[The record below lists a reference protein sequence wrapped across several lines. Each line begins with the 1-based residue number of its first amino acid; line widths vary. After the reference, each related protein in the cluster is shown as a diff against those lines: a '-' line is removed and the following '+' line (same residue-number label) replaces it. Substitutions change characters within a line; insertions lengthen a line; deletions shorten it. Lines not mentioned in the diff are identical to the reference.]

1 MKNRGFQSFKRFKK
15 QRFSLTLSL
24 AGIVVALLIIACSLA
39 VLTAWILIEAG
50 IFLDTEFLV
59 DALLLMLIFIGVSTI
74 VAFGLVMLF
83 GKFPLKPV
91 NQLIN
96 EMNRLASGDFRAR
109 LHFGKI
115 LSKHKTFKE
124 IEESF
129 NELAE
134 ELENTEMLRSD
145 FVNNFS
151 HEFKTPIVS
160 ISGLAKLV
168 NKGNLTEEQKK
179 EYLVAI
185 EEESLRL
192 ATMAT
197 NVLNL
202 TKVENQTILSDINKF
217 NLSEQ
222 IRTSVLLLEN
232 EWSKKQIELYLD
244 FDEYEIEANEPLLK
258 QIWINLIDNAIK
270 FSPNGET
277 VSVEIKDLE
286 KRFSVTIKNT
296 GSEISKDSLD
306 KIFNK
311 FYQADESHATKGNG
325 IGLAIVKKIVELHN
339 GKITVESENKV
350 TSFTVYLPKKQSNFK
365 NKQITKG

>member
-1 MKNRGFQSFKRFKK
+1 MNNNFKRFKK
-15 QRFSLTLSL
+15 QRFSLTLMV
-24 AGIVVALLIIACSLA
+24 AGFAVGFLLIAFAWA
-39 VLTAWILIEAG
+39 VLALWLLIETG
-50 IFLDTEFLV
+50 LVVDTEFLI
-59 DALLLMLIFIGVSTI
+59 DALIVVLIFIGVSI
-74 VAFGLVMLF
+74 VTAFGLVLIF

-91 NQLIN
+91 NQIIN

-160 ISGLAKLV
+160 IAGLAKLV
-168 NKGNLTEEQKK
+168 NKGNLSEEQKK
-179 EYLVAI
+179 EYLIAI

-202 TKVENQTILSDINKF
+202 TKVENQTILSDVTKF

-222 IRTSVLLLEN
+222 IRTSVLLLES
-232 EWSKKQIELYLD
+232 EWTKKNIELNID
-244 FDEYEIEANEPLLK
+244 FDEFEIQANEALLK

-270 FSPNGET
+270 FSPSGEAVT
-277 VSVEIKDLE
+277 VEIKELE
-286 KRFSVTIKNT
+286 KRYSVSVKNT
-296 GSEISKDSLD
+296 GVTIPKEKIDN
-306 KIFNK
+306 IFNK
-311 FYQADESHATKGNG
+311 FYQADESHASKGNG
-325 IGLAIVKKIVELHN
+325 IGLAIVKKIVDLHS
-339 GKITVESENKV
+339 GKVMVESENNE
-350 TSFTVYLPKKQSNFK
+350 TCFTVYLPKSQSK
-365 NKQITKG
+365 YKQIKHKNIEG

>member
-1 MKNRGFQSFKRFKK
+1 MNRGFKRFKK

-39 VLTAWILIEAG
+39 VLTAWILIETG
-50 IFLDTEFLV
+50 VFLDTEFLL
-59 DALLLMLIFIGVSTI
+59 DAFILMLIFIGVLTI
-74 VAFGLVMLF
+74 VAFGLVLLL

-109 LHFGKI
+109 LRFGKI

-179 EYLVAI
+179 EYLLAI

-202 TKVENQTILSDINKF
+202 TKVENQTILSEVNEF

-232 EWSKKQIELYLD
+232 RWAEKNIELILD
-244 FDEYEIEANEPLLK
+244 FDEYTIEANEQLLK
-258 QIWINLIDNAIK
+258 QVWINLIDNAIK
-270 FSPNGET
+270 FSPVGAT
-277 VSVEIKDLE
+277 VSIEVKDIE
-286 KRFSVTIKNT
+286 KRMSVSVKNS
-296 GSEISKDSLD
+296 GKKIPEDKLE

-325 IGLAIVKKIVELHN
+325 IGLAIVKKIIELHR
-339 GKITVESENKV
+339 GKIDVKSDDSDTV
-350 TSFTVYLPKKQSNFK
+350 FTVILPKRQTKIRI
-365 NKQITKG
+365 NKQNMKG

>member
-1 MKNRGFQSFKRFKK
+1 MNRGFKRFKN
-15 QRFSLTLSL
+15 QRLSLTLSL
-24 AGIVVALLIIACSLA
+24 AGIVIAMLIIAFTFAMLA
-39 VLTAWILIEAG
+39 VWALLETG
-50 IFLDTEFLV
+50 IAIDEDFLV
-59 DALLLMLIFIGVSTI
+59 DALIILLIFIGITI
-74 VAFGLVMLF
+74 LIFFVVILLL
-83 GKFPLKPV
+83 GKIPLKPV

-96 EMNRLASGDFRAR
+96 EMNRLSSGDFSAR
-109 LHFGKI
+109 LHFGKV

-129 NELAE
+129 NELAC
-134 ELENTEMLRSD
+134 ELENTEMLRGD

-179 EYLVAI
+179 AYLLAI

-192 ATMAT
+192 ANMAT

-202 TKVENQTILSDINKF
+202 TKVENQNILTDVKIINI
-217 NLSEQ
+217 SEQ
-222 IRTSVLLLEN
+222 IRTCVLLLEN
-232 EWSKKQIELYLD
+232 QWTKKDISLSLE
-244 FDEYEIEANEPLLK
+244 FEEHEISANEELLK
-258 QIWINLIDNAIK
+258 QVFINLLDNAIK

-277 VSVEIKDLE
+277 VSVEIADNGS
-286 KRFSVTIKNT
+286 FVSVSIKN
-296 GSEISKDSLD
+296 GGKGIPVENQA

-325 IGLAIVKKIVELHN
+325 IGLAIVKKIVELHE
-339 GKITVESENKV
+339 GHISVRSKDGETV
-350 TSFTVYLPKKQSNFK
+350 FTVKLPKKQVILLN
-365 NKQITKG
+365 NKGVQK

>member
-1 MKNRGFQSFKRFKK
+1 MSKSNNGFNVGFKRYKK
-15 QRFSLTLSL
+15 QRYSLTLTV
-24 AGIVVALLIIACSLA
+24 AGFAVGFLLIAFAWASIALW
-39 VLTAWILIEAG
+39 LLIETG
-50 IFLDTEFLV
+50 LVVDTEFLI
-59 DALLLMLIFIGVSTI
+59 DALIVVLIFVAVSI
-74 VAFGLVMLF
+74 VTVFSSVLLF

-96 EMNRLASGDFRAR
+96 EMNRLATGDFNAR
-109 LHFGKI
+109 LHFGKT

-134 ELENTEMLRSD
+134 ELENTEMLRAD

-160 ISGLAKLV
+160 IAGLAKLV
-168 NKGNLTEEQKK
+168 NKGNLSDEQKK
-179 EYLVAI
+179 EYLLAI

-202 TKVENQTILSDINKF
+202 TKVENQTILSDITKF

-232 EWSKKQIELYLD
+232 EWSKKEVELNLD
-244 FDEYEIEANEPLLK
+244 FDEVEIEANEALLK
-258 QIWINLIDNAIK
+258 QVWINLIDNAIK
-270 FSPNGET
+270 FSPSGAA
-277 VSVEIKDLE
+277 VSVDIKMLE
-286 KRFSVTIKNT
+286 KRYAVSVKNT
-296 GSEISKDSLD
+296 GSEIPKE
-306 KIFNK
+306 KIKNIFNK
-311 FYQADESHATKGNG
+311 FYQADESHASKGNG
-325 IGLAIVKKIVELHN
+325 IGLAIVKKIIDLHS
-339 GKITVESENKV
+339 GKINVESGENQ
-350 TSFTVYLPKKQSNFK
+350 TTFTVYLPKMQSK
-365 NKQITKG
+365 IKSGK

>member
-1 MKNRGFQSFKRFKK
+1 MSKGNNGLNGFKRFKN
-15 QRFSLTLSL
+15 QRFSLTLTV
-24 AGIVVALLIIACSLA
+24 AGFAVGFLLIAFALASIAL
-39 VLTAWILIEAG
+39 WILIETG
-50 IFLDTEFLV
+50 LVIDTEFLI
-59 DALLLMLIFIGVSTI
+59 DALIVVLIFIGVSI
-74 VAFGLVMLF
+74 VVVFGSVLLF

-96 EMNRLASGDFRAR
+96 EMNRLAIGDFKAR
-109 LHFGKI
+109 LHFGKVI
-115 LSKHKTFKE
+115 SRHKTFKE

-168 NKGNLTEEQKK
+168 NKGNLSEEQKK
-179 EYLVAI
+179 EYLIAI

-202 TKVENQTILSDINKF
+202 TKVENQTILSDVAKF

-232 EWSKKQIELYLD
+232 EWSKKEIELNLD
-244 FDEYEIEANEPLLK
+244 FDEVEIEASEALLK
-258 QIWINLIDNAIK
+258 QVWINLIDNAVK
-270 FSPNGET
+270 FSPSGAT
-277 VSVEIKDLE
+277 VSVEIKSLE
-286 KRFSVTIKNT
+286 KRYAVAIKNT
-296 GSEISKDSLD
+296 GVEIPKD
-306 KIFNK
+306 KINNIFSK
-311 FYQADESHATKGNG
+311 FYQADESHASKGNG
-325 IGLAIVKKIVELHN
+325 IGLAIVKKIVALHS
-339 GKITVESENKV
+339 GKINVESGENQTV
-350 TSFTVYLPKKQSNFK
+350 FTVYLPKTQSK
-365 NKQITKG
+365 IKANKI

>member
-1 MKNRGFQSFKRFKK
+1 MNNGFKRFKK
-15 QRFSLTLSL
+15 QRFSLTLTVAGFAVGFLLIAFAWASL
-24 AGIVVALLIIACSLA
+24 AL
-39 VLTAWILIEAG
+39 WFLIETG
-50 IFLDTEFLV
+50 LVVDTEFLI
-59 DALLLMLIFIGVSTI
+59 DALIVVLIFIAVSI
-74 VAFGLVMLF
+74 VTVFSLVLLF

-96 EMNRLASGDFRAR
+96 EINRLASGDFRAR
-109 LHFGKI
+109 LHFGRV

-168 NKGNLTEEQKK
+168 NKGNLSEEQKR
-179 EYLVAI
+179 EYLIAI

-202 TKVENQTILSDINKF
+202 TKVENQTILSDITKF

-232 EWSKKQIELYLD
+232 EWAKKDIELNID
-244 FDEYEIEANEPLLK
+244 FDEFEIEASEALLK

-270 FSPNGET
+270 FSPNGEAVT
-277 VSVEIKDLE
+277 VEIKELE
-286 KRFSVTIKNT
+286 KRYAISVKNT
-296 GSEISKDSLD
+296 GVEIPREKIDN
-306 KIFNK
+306 IFNK
-311 FYQADESHATKGNG
+311 FYQADESHASKGNG
-325 IGLAIVKKIVELHN
+325 IGLAIVKKIVDLHS
-339 GKITVESENKV
+339 GKITAESKDRE
-350 TSFTVYLPKKQSNFK
+350 TCFTVYLPKSQAKY
-365 NKQITKG
+365 NKQTKHKNIEG

>member
-1 MKNRGFQSFKRFKK
+1 MKNRGFKSFKRFKN
-15 QRFSLTLSL
+15 QRYSLTLSL
-24 AGIVVALLIIACSLA
+24 AWIVVTLLVIAFLLA

-50 IFLDTEFLV
+50 VILDTDFLV
-59 DALLLMLIFIGVSTI
+59 DAFLLMLIFIGVSTI

-96 EMNRLASGDFRAR
+96 EMNRLASGDFEAR
-109 LHFGKI
+109 LHFGKV

-168 NKGNLTEEQKK
+168 NKGHLSEEQKK
-179 EYLVAI
+179 EYLIAI

-202 TKVENQTILSDINKF
+202 TKVENQTILSDVAKF

-222 IRTSVLLLEN
+222 IRTGVLLLEN
-232 EWSKKQIELYLD
+232 EWSKKEIELNLD
-244 FDEYEIEANEPLLK
+244 FDEVEIEANEALLK
-258 QIWINLIDNAIK
+258 QVFINLIDNAIK
-270 FSPNGET
+270 FSPAGAT
-277 VSVEIKDLE
+277 VSVEIKLLE
-286 KRFSVTIKNT
+286 KRYAISITNT
-296 GSEISKDSLD
+296 GVEIPKE
-306 KIFNK
+306 KINNIFSK
-311 FYQADESHATKGNG
+311 FYQADESHASKGNG
-325 IGLAIVKKIVELHN
+325 IGLAIVKKIVDLHS
-339 GKITVESENKV
+339 GKISVESGNNQ
-350 TSFTVYLPKKQSNFK
+350 TTFTVYLPKTQSK
-365 NKQITKG
+365 IKANKI